1 MYSSGEVRC
10 ADSGSPRFRKKSP
23 NALEKTTITVQ
34 IQVLSRRRAV
44 SDVMRR
50 ALIAGIGGNGRSLGS
65 LLFGHELLP
74 FGAQRHVFPSFLG
87 EPAALVGVED
97 GLPDDAPHHAR
108 AEEILAVEPLHELHQ
123 FAAVQTRVHH
133 VGPDSYTHLTLPT
146 NR

>member
-50 ALIAGIGGNGRSLGS
+50 ALIAGISGNGRSLGS

-74 FGAQRHVFPSFLG
+74 FGAQRHVFAGFLG

-97 GLPDDAPHHAR
+97 GLPDLSLIH
-108 AEEILAVEPLHELHQ
+108 ISEP
-123 FAAVQTRVHH
+123 TRL
-133 VGPDSYTHLTLPT
+133 G
-146 NR
+146 

>member
-50 ALIAGIGGNGRSLGS
+50 ALIAGIGRNGRRLGS
-65 LLFGHELLP
+65 LLFGLLRHELLP
-74 FGAQRHVFPSFLG
+74 LGAQRHVFAGVLAQP
-87 EPAALVGVED
+87 PALVGVENR
-97 GLPDDAPHHAR
+97 LLHDAPDHPR
-108 AEEILAVEPLHELHQ
+108 AEEIFAVE
-123 FAAVQTRVHH
+123 
-133 VGPDSYTHLTLPT
+133 
-146 NR
+146 